1 MPTTEAPRSSA
12 QIVQTLTV
20 HDHCANPER
29 PQLIEQLKLPA
40 RLDDQAGVE
49 APPLIQVQISSPS
62 EAEVHGLLKSVCYGG
77 LQVLTPISVPLRCP
91 VQVTIA
97 GCRTIQGEVS
107 YCVKRSSVYQ
117 AGIVLSCH
125 HQPDIAIGGLAVI
138 NSLVEPFMVARGHI
152 LDIGSSSLWILCEA
166 MLAPG
171 AWIRVKSNGWILFG
185 KMESI
190 LGIGMAAWCV
200 GVHLEA
206 AFRADSSAPLSVERS
221 QRSCDCAE
229 AQPVRRDNR

>member
-1 MPTTEAPRSSA
+1 
-12 QIVQTLTV
+12 
-20 HDHCANPER
+20 
-29 PQLIEQLKLPA
+29 
-40 RLDDQAGVE
+40 
-49 APPLIQVQISSPS
+49 
-62 EAEVHGLLKSVCYGG
+62 VHGLLMSVCYGG
-77 LQVLTPISVPLRCP
+77 LQVLTPISVPLRCS

-97 GCRTIQGEVS
+97 GCRAIRGEAS

-117 AGIVLSCH
+117 VGIVLSCH
-125 HQPDIAIGGLAVI
+125 HQPYIAIGGLAVI
-138 NSLVEPFMVARGHI
+138 NSLEEPFTVTRGHI

-185 KMESI
+185 KMESV

-206 AFRADSSAPLSVERS
+206 AFRADLSAPPSVELS
-221 QRSCDCAE
+221 QRSCYSDTGR
-229 AQPVRRDNR
+229 PVDMKDQK